1 MKKFFLMKLS
11 PLINSDKPW
20 LEVSEQNPPPNIE
33 PPDIK
38 AEIAETLLSKPLK
51 TDSSQLR

>member
-20 LEVSEQNPPPNIE
+20 LEVSEQNPPLNIE

-38 AEIAETLLSKPLK
+38 AKIAETLLSKHLK
-51 TDSSQLR
+51 TDLSQLR